1 MDGEVLMEVPQKLQ
15 MLVRLVVRG
24 FYTTEDILIV
34 DMLVRN
40 FCKLDTRGDISTY
53 KGGNVMHNCNQWL

>member
-1 MDGEVLMEVPQKLQ
+1 MEGEVLMEVPQKLQ

-40 FCKLDTRGDISTY
+40 FCKFCVVG
-53 KGGNVMHNCNQWL
+53 

>member
-1 MDGEVLMEVPQKLQ
+1 MDGEVLTEVPSNLQ

-24 FYTTEDILIV
+24 FYAIEDVLIV

-40 FCKLDTRGDISTY
+40 LCKLYFFILMDLFLAYHPTMFL
-53 KGGNVMHNCNQWL
+53 K

>member
-24 FYTTEDILIV
+24 FYTTEDILII

-40 FCKLDTRGDISTY
+40 FCKLYTGGDWVHS
-53 KGGNVMHNCNQWL
+53 

>member
-24 FYTTEDILIV
+24 FYTTEDILII

-40 FCKLDTRGDISTY
+40 FCKLAV
-53 KGGNVMHNCNQWL
+53 GGCGCE

>member
-1 MDGEVLMEVPQKLQ
+1 MEGDVLMEVPQKLQ

-24 FYTTEDILIV
+24 FYTTEDILII

-40 FCKLDTRGDISTY
+40 FCKSNREDTQVNS
-53 KGGNVMHNCNQWL
+53 H

>member
-1 MDGEVLMEVPQKLQ
+1 MDGEVLTEVPQNLQ

-24 FYTTEDILIV
+24 FYAVEDMLIV

-40 FCKLDTRGDISTY
+40 LCKFLIMNS
-53 KGGNVMHNCNQWL
+53 